1 MHCYVLGIYWNIEV
15 NLIGFVGKQDV
26 NVEHSDAWVVGLGVL
41 EDVINSKT
49 KIRPLRASPWSPP
62 ISLSHIREKPDLL
75 CVERM

>member
-41 EDVINSKT
+41 EHAVNYNDSNK
-49 KIRPLRASPWSPP
+49 ACEAFPWPP
-62 ISLSHIREKPDLL
+62 SISLSQI
-75 CVERM
+75 